1 MENYLMRKDKK
12 RELMSMIM
20 IFSNGLLNRYF
31 LIILNIIYYIKLFMS
46 KFVKLIKERLEE
58 EGGAEE
64 AIELNLS
71 QLNLPSIDK
80 ESKAVLEKA
89 KNVEVLV
96 IN

>member
-1 MENYLMRKDKK
+1 
-12 RELMSMIM
+12 
-20 IFSNGLLNRYF
+20 
-31 LIILNIIYYIKLFMS
+31 MS